1 MKKKLLSIFLVFA
14 VILSFAACGKSDKS
28 SAAQTTYDMDD
39 FGVLYTKT
47 QKMFAKESADFT
59 MKELSS
65 DKAYSLYKKCSSK
78 TGLPFN
84 QKITLTGFKSES
96 DVGFTIESS
105 NGKHAFPC
113 YFKDGD
119 PNLSMFIGS
128 GDQITVTGTIS
139 KDYKSYGV
147 LSDCKVTSPKN
158 ITPKFNDNIDDVID
172 SDSTCS
178 VIEGTVSDVVS
189 LDDFENMIDTMGM
202 SEYEHEDYYFDNVL
216 YLTTD
221 DHLIFVFYDPKI
233 TGEVKAGDK
242 IATLGSVD
250 PLFELQKADGT
261 SQTMWGLAGNV
272 YDIYVFDN

>member
-14 VILSFAACGKSDKS
+14 VVLSFAACGKSDKT
-28 SAAQTTYDMDD
+28 AATQTTYDMDD

-47 QKMFAKESADFT
+47 QKMFEKESSDFT

-65 DKAYSLYKKCSSK
+65 DKAYSLYEKCSNK

-105 NGKHAFPC
+105 NGKHSFPC

-128 GDQITVTGTIS
+128 GDKITVTGTIS

-147 LSDCKVTSPKN
+147 LSDCKVASPKS
-158 ITPKFNDNIDDVID
+158 ITPEFNDNIDDVID
-172 SDSTCS
+172 SGSTCS

-202 SEYEHEDYYFDNVL
+202 SEYEHRDYYFDNVL

-233 TGEVKAGDK
+233 TGDVKAGDK

-261 SQTMWGLAGNV
+261 SQTVWGLVGNV

>member
-96 DVGFTIESS
+96 DVGFT
-105 NGKHAFPC
+105 N
-113 YFKDGD
+113 
-119 PNLSMFIGS
+119 
-128 GDQITVTGTIS
+128 
-139 KDYKSYGV
+139 
-147 LSDCKVTSPKN
+147 
-158 ITPKFNDNIDDVID
+158 
-172 SDSTCS
+172 
-178 VIEGTVSDVVS
+178 
-189 LDDFENMIDTMGM
+189 
-202 SEYEHEDYYFDNVL
+202 
-216 YLTTD
+216 
-221 DHLIFVFYDPKI
+221 
-233 TGEVKAGDK
+233 
-242 IATLGSVD
+242 
-250 PLFELQKADGT
+250 
-261 SQTMWGLAGNV
+261 
-272 YDIYVFDN
+272 